1 VANKAARISLGLTAF
16 YGALSVGRPISW
28 ALDTLLPSGHDE
40 LRDADQIIGDDVDE
54 EIASHAMERR
64 DVWSCA
70 WFRAACPN
78 RRAYDTADHIA
89 ALRVANVTPHVAQN
103 ECVTKAGKQR
113 KSAIDGRTTRHE
125 GYAMSQTRRKMIE
138 LGPDLLVTKNCA

>member
-54 EIASHAMERR
+54 EIASHAMN
-64 DVWSCA
+64 
-70 WFRAACPN
+70 AA
-78 RRAYDTADHIA
+78 
-89 ALRVANVTPHVAQN
+89 
-103 ECVTKAGKQR
+103 
-113 KSAIDGRTTRHE
+113 
-125 GYAMSQTRRKMIE
+125 M
-138 LGPDLLVTKNCA
+138 LGPANGSVLLAPTEDAFNHLR